1 MIVEYLFSSLYG
13 INRVLEV
20 TGVCGMFGV
29 VDIKGI
35 SLGIVETGTSIF
47 SSYQL
52 KEKKNIFLV
61 VF

>member
-20 TGVCGMFGV
+20 TDVCGMFGV

-35 SLGIVETGTSIF
+35 SLDIVETGTSTF
-47 SSYQL
+47 SSYKL
-52 KEKKNIFLV
+52 KEKKKIF
-61 VF
+61 